1 MIKIEKLNKSFG
13 KVQVLKGVDVSIE
26 QGKIAAIL
34 GPNGSG
40 KTTLIKCL
48 LGLTI
53 PTSGKIFVNG
63 KDIKNDWH
71 YRNNIGYLPQIAHF
85 PENLTVK
92 ELFSMIS
99 DLRKQ
104 KADYSELVSYFEME
118 EFITKPLR
126 SLSGG
131 TRQKANIILAL
142 MFNPALFIF
151 DEPSSGLDPLSRVR
165 FKDRVEK
172 EKQNGKTIL
181 FTTHLLN
188 EVEELAD
195 EIFFLLEGNIY
206 FHGKPQQLK
215 EDQDQPTLEK
225 AIASMLIKIKN
236 NPSTAYSTIET
247 K

>member
-1 MIKIEKLNKSFG
+1 MIKIEKLNKLFG
-13 KVQVLKGVDVSIE
+13 KVQVLKGVDLSIDH
-26 QGKIAAIL
+26 GKIVAIL

-53 PTSGKIFVNG
+53 PTSGTIFVNG
-63 KDIKNDWH
+63 KNIENNWQ
-71 YRNNIGYLPQIAHF
+71 YRNDIGYLPQIAHF

-104 KADYSELVSYFEME
+104 KADYSELVSYFEMG
-118 EFITKPLR
+118 EFIGKPLR

-142 MFNPALFIF
+142 MFNPSFFIF

-172 EKQNGKTIL
+172 EKQNGKTVL

-195 EIFFLLEGNIY
+195 EIFFLLEGKIY

-215 EDQDQPTLEK
+215 DEQNQPSLEK
-225 AIASMLIKIKN
+225 AIAAMLVKNKN
-236 NPSTAYSTIET
+236 NPATTYSNSEI